1 MAKAT
6 SSERAIAKR
15 LKRRALR
22 LTGAKAVR
30 VTPRDGTYRIRLH
43 EPQGCAQH
51 LILPR
56 YLRTI
61 DDFADLTITCEVM
74 G

>member
-1 MAKAT
+1 MAT
-6 SSERAIAKR
+6 SIERAIAKR

-22 LTGAKAVR
+22 LTGAATVR
-30 VTPRDGTYRIRLH
+30 VTPKDGAYRIQLH
-43 EPQGCAQH
+43 NPCGKAQH

-61 DDFADLTITCEVM
+61 DDFADLTIICEIVR
-74 G
+74 